1 MKIHLNSAL
10 GSLAVVG
17 MLAGTAACSEDVV
30 PPEQPKENT
39 IPGQEVGI
47 RELKVSVPRLSRFD
61 RVVDRFSCRIHLRG
75 RRDRVEYPVN
85 IFLSAD
91 KDSLY
96 MEADDPILVEL
107 PHQMYHLNVITFTG
121 KNITSRGEDD
131 GMVREDTVY
140 VGARLDIQDPN
151 NIHFGSSF
159 NVGANSIGSGTEDDP
174 YIIASGDDFMTRI
187 ADPMTRGETHEGKFF
202 EMTRNINLNTAAVA
216 YGKGWEPAGHNNING
231 GSTDFNG
238 TLDGCDNYIE
248 NLYCFTDA
256 GCGGL
261 FYSLGE
267 HAYIHNLEM
276 KRVMLNGNSDIGAIA
291 CHSKNGCRLDSIEV
305 SGTIEGRQN
314 LGGFIGSGIADFKVC
329 ISSIDITSTYS
340 GREGYIGGYIG
351 KASGTSGAASFVNCL
366 RTGRVEAP
374 QAERVGGYIGGYS
387 SQTMTVYNR
396 CYVSGVISGKAYVG
410 GFAGS
415 DAADVTD
422 CHAGATL
429 PHDSYAYSNIW
440 DIFGINN
447 RMTPMPLEVEGP
459 DGYTGGLF
467 GSSTLTLH
475 GENSFAY
482 SSPAKP
488 NIVTAGSASCPGNT
502 GALAGSAYFK
512 SASGASFTSYAY
524 VQGTS
529 CTGGIVGNC
538 TFERESDGTFIN
550 YGNVLSTNNGR
561 EFGNSSDTGGV
572 FGVVSSATGYS
583 IKGRY
588 KNTGNVQGVSR
599 VGGVFGDAC
608 ENIDGAVIENDGNV
622 AASGEVVGGLFGR
635 SNSFILGDGSH
646 LSSENGSLKI
656 TGIARVGGIVGFMYP
671 DPNHPTVYCPA
682 YANIV
687 SAGEEFGR
695 IGGIAGEVQW
705 SNYVRNKTC
714 QVFGGHAPVRFSITV
729 NVGDNVGGAI
739 GWVNA
744 YAYSGDYPGTM
755 LIDGFD
761 DRLQVSITTNGNIAG
776 GIVGRVETDDI
787 KVQLEN
793 CHSFTA
799 INSNASGTVSG
810 FGGIL
815 GWLDN
820 GTPGSSRFNILKC
833 SHHGS
838 LSGASMTAAG
848 GIVGYAGDGISVSRC
863 YNAGRVDAVQAVG
876 GIVGRLSGA
885 GWISDCFNM
894 GEVPSGSGREWLA
907 GIIGQKEDSNSS
919 TVNID
924 DCYNVGTTGWGI
936 IGGEKKSHYSIDDC
950 YYLNSASNG
959 DMKNSGSKSKNA
971 DEMRRKSTYN
981 GWLTSYWE
989 FHEGTA
995 APTLVDVPMFNKKLP
1010 LQK

>member
-276 KRVMLNGNSDIGAIA
+276 KRVMLNGYSDIGALA
-291 CHSKNGCRLDSIEV
+291 SKSKKGCRIDSVEV
-305 SGTIEGRQN
+305 NGTIEGRIN
-314 LGGFIGSGIADFKVC
+314 IGGFIGSGDADFKSC
-329 ISSIDITSTYS
+329 ISSVNINS
-340 GREGYIGGYIG
+340 EGGDEGQYIGGMIG
-351 KASGTSGAASFVNCL
+351 TTSSASFVDCI
-366 RTGRVEAP
+366 RTGRMDISRAGY
-374 QAERVGGYIGGYS
+374 VGGYVGLGPKGKDNE
-387 SQTMTVYNR
+387 TVKFDHCYV
-396 CYVSGVISGKAYVG
+396 CGYVSGWYIG

-415 DAADVTD
+415 SNAEFTE

-429 PHDSYAYSNIW
+429 PLDSYAYTW
-440 DIFGINN
+440 DIFNRNN
-447 RMTPMPLEVEGP
+447 RMIPMPLEIESKAP
-459 DGYTGGLF
+459 LTGGFVGNSDKLI
-467 GSSTLTLH
+467 LH

-488 NIVTAGSASCPGNT
+488 NIVSSANNT
-502 GALAGSAYFK
+502 GALAGSA
-512 SASGASFTSYAY
+512 SYYGDPDAIFVSHAY
-524 VQGTS
+524 VAYNGKNS
-529 CTGGIVGNC
+529 VGDCTGGILGSGFFHSSA
-538 TFERESDGTFIN
+538 TFVN
-550 YGNVLSTNNGR
+550 HGNVIG
-561 EFGNSSDTGGV
+561 DDQYTGGV
-572 FGVVSSATGYS
+572 V
-583 IKGRY
+583 GRLGNVD
-588 KNTGNVQGVSR
+588 KNVTLHFTNTGNVKGIDY
-599 VGGVFGDAC
+599 VGGVIGLTNDPVRNA
-608 ENIDGAVIENDGNV
+608 ILINDGSV
-622 AASGEVVGGLFGR
+622 EATGDYAGGLFGACDA
-635 SNSFILGDGSH
+635 LDLADGSRVG
-646 LSSENGSLKI
+646 SSNGSLKI
-656 TGIARVGGIVGFMYP
+656 SGKLGVGGITGSLVTNGDVPFRK
-671 DPNHPTVYCPA
+671 YCPV
-682 YANIV
+682 YANII
-687 SAGEEFGR
+687 STGGTA
-695 IGGIAGEVQW
+695 GGIAG
-705 SNYVRNKTC
+705 N
-714 QVFGGHAPVRFSITV
+714 VFLNGMSKVNGLKIFEHHSPVKVSITV
-729 NVGDNVGGAI
+729 SGGDNAGGAI
-739 GWVNA
+739 GWLTA
-744 YAYSGDYPGTM
+744 KYGYADGDEVS
-755 LIDGFD
+755 LDKID
-761 DRLQVSITTNGNIAG
+761 DRLQASITTSGNIAG
-776 GIVGRVETDDI
+776 GVVGRVVCGTDNNGFDRTGHI
-787 KVQLEN
+787 EIIVTN
-793 CHSFTA
+793 CHSFTEIKSTA
-799 INSNASGTVSG
+799 TGEVSG
-810 FGGIL
+810 FGGIV
-815 GWLDN
+815 GWYETDDGDMN
-820 GTPGSSRFNILKC
+820 HDIRIEKC
-833 SHHGS
+833 SFHGR
-838 LSGASMTAAG
+838 LSGPNMTAAG
-848 GIVGYAGDGISVSRC
+848 GILGQASACRVLKC
-863 YNAGRVDAVQAVG
+863 YNAGRVDAVMSVG
-876 GIVGRLSGA
+876 GIVGRISYDGY
-885 GWISDCFNM
+885 ISDCFNM
-894 GEVPSGSGREWLA
+894 GEVPSASGRKWLA
-907 GIIGQKEDSNSS
+907 GILGQMEDKNSEDV
-919 TVNID
+919 TINA
-924 DCYNVGTTGWGI
+924 CYNVGQTGWGI
-936 IGGEKKSHYSIDDC
+936 VGGEDKARIKRQNC
-950 YYLNSASNG
+950 YYLDTASNG
-959 DMKNSGSKSKNA
+959 DMKGDGTHGVSA
-971 DEMRRKSTYN
+971 DKLRNEKYYGFNFFSIWEHHN
-981 GWLTSYWE
+981 GE
-989 FHEGTA
+989 A
-995 APTLVDVPMFNKKLP
+995 APTLKGVPMFNEKLP